1 METPL
6 LMSCKQV
13 AQQLGT
19 NVSKVQEYARRA
31 EDPLPLRYIKGKRNG
46 GFVVAAEF
54 VGWIER
60 NTCPY
65 TDRDDYR

>member
-19 NVSKVQEYARRA
+19 NVSKVQEYARRT

-46 GFVVAAEF
+46 GFVVVEEF
-54 VGWIER
+54 VTWLER

-65 TDRDDYR
+65 SERDDYR